1 MQPLPP
7 DEGRISQA
15 HTSGI
20 FLEKPGLLKEA
31 LRRSREWDRA
41 VPGGSPAEVRVHGNT
56 LEESLLR
63 LKEEQRAEERVA
75 AQLLA
80 GKDDE
85 GLLVDPNDD
94 GRLIVTDA
102 ANGGVSPAPSS
113 PRAEEE
119 FEDEEERAA
128 PGGAAATAV
137 TPNVQKADESSPGI
151 VKQGESRDPVVV
163 FVRHGRTPHNNLGL
177 FTG

>member
-75 AQLLA
+75 ALLA
-80 GKDDE
+80 GNDE